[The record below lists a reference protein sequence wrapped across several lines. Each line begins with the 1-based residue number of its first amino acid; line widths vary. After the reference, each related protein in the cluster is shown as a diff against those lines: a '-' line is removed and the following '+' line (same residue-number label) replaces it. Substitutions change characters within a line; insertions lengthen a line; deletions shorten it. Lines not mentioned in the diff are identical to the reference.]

1 MQGRNNKI
9 RSKWRNSTEA
19 SNLSVPISYSIL
31 IFNNPIIIFA
41 CMGMCF
47 CFPCNYLM
55 FCCLYTF
62 TCSYHASL
70 QNLWHL
76 FLLHFK
82 LESLI
87 LIHTHYI
94 NGTVVYHF
102 IQNCKTLAWML
113 TAACTWTSVIFS
125 GFTLTN
131 MYIGRINYLLFH
143 SSSLFPSSKILLAAV
158 KVNSTKYCM
167 LEPLNLSFM
176 ALLHWP
182 STRDKTVLGNSCSTV
197 TSVDYPPAWFWAPQ
211 CDVYDVSV
219 NIMRDS
225 N

>member
-1 MQGRNNKI
+1 MQGSNNKI
-9 RSKWRNSTEA
+9 RSKWRNITEE
-19 SNLSVPISYSIL
+19 SNRNVPFSYIML

-41 CMGMCF
+41 CTGMCF
-47 CFPCNYLM
+47 CFPCNCLM
-55 FCCLYTF
+55 FCCCLYTA

-70 QNLWHL
+70 KNLWHL
-76 FLLHFK
+76 FFLHFK

-94 NGTVVYHF
+94 NKAVVYHF

-113 TAACTWTSVIFS
+113 TAACMWTSVIFS

-131 MYIGRINYLLFH
+131 MYIGRINYLLFY
-143 SSSLFPSSKILLAAV
+143 SPSLFPSSKILLAAV
-158 KVNSTKYCM
+158 KANSTKHFM

-182 STRDKTVLGNSCSTV
+182 STRGKTVLGNSYSAV
-197 TSVDYPPAWFWAPQ
+197 TSVDIPLLDFEPHNVMRAM
-211 CDVYDVSV
+211 SV
-219 NIMRDS
+219 WT
-225 N
+225 